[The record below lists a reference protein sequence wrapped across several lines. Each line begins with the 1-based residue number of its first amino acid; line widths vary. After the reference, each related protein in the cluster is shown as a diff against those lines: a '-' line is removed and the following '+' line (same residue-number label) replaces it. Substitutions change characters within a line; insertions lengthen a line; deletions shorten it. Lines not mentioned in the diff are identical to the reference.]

1 MILYDYIITLPE
13 EINTLWRRKKTIT
26 SLALLL
32 NRYGLLLLAL
42 TFILQLFP
50 VDGDPV
56 ANQVRW

>member
-56 ANQVRW
+56 ANQVR